1 MATVGITTEQNI
13 PVTDFRRCEESD
25 FGCDGEQR
33 SKVVIISPPPIREPW
48 KTDGDGKLISLPWIL
63 WLQQLASFGQAEEL
77 FSNSLTLVSTAEAST
92 RADSLVNQDDIAALS
107 MMIPTQDSTT
117 KPPND
122 VDVLSIMSYTPSSS
136 SVLSDDAAML
146 TWLSF

>member
-1 MATVGITTEQNI
+1 M
-13 PVTDFRRCEESD
+13 
-25 FGCDGEQR
+25 
-33 SKVVIISPPPIREPW
+33 IISPPPIREPW